1 MHIEKTEVITM
12 KKQSRKLVLSA
23 LFAALCCMM
32 TLVIQIPA
40 PTGYVNLGD
49 CAVLL
54 GAWVLGP
61 VWGGGAAALG
71 SMMADLLGGWAVYA
85 PATFVIKFLVAALA
99 AYILRTVKGHKGM
112 LVGAAAAELLMV
124 GGYFLY
130 ESLVLALGAGA
141 VASIPFNLTQ
151 GVVNVA
157 AGVAA
162 AVLLDRGGVL
172 NRLK

>member
-1 MHIEKTEVITM
+1 MLKMEVITM

-61 VWGGGAAALG
+61 VWGGAAAGLG
-71 SMMADLLGGWAVYA
+71 TMLADILNGWASYA
-85 PATFVIKFLVAALA
+85 PATFVIKFAMAAVAAL
-99 AYILRTVKGHKGM
+99 ILRAMKGRWGM
-112 LVGAAAAELLMV
+112 LFGAVAAELLMA

-130 ESLVLALGAGA
+130 ESLVLGVGPAALASVPANLVQGA
-141 VASIPFNLTQ
+141 V
-151 GVVNVA
+151 GVA

-162 AVLLDRGGVL
+162 ALLLDRGGVL
-172 NRLK
+172 DRLK

>member
-1 MHIEKTEVITM
+1 MSTKV
-12 KKQSRKLVLSA
+12 KNRKLVLAA
-23 LFAALCCMM
+23 LFAALNCMM
-32 TLVIQIPA
+32 TIIIQIPA

-71 SMMADLLGGWAVYA
+71 STMADLLGGWALYA
-85 PATFVIKFLVAALA
+85 PGTFVIKFVIAAVA
-99 AYILRTVKGHKGM
+99 AYILRAVKGRKGIF
-112 LVGAAAAELLMV
+112 LGAVVAELLMA

-130 ESLVLALGAGA
+130 ESLVLKIGAAAVACIPINLVQGA
-141 VASIPFNLTQ
+141 VS
-151 GVVNVA
+151 VV

-162 AVLLDRGGVL
+162 ALLLERNGTLDRM
-172 NRLK
+172 R

>member
-1 MHIEKTEVITM
+1 MEVITV
-12 KKQSRKLVLSA
+12 KRENRKLVLSA
-23 LFAALCCMM
+23 LFAALNCIM
-32 TLVIQIPA
+32 TMVIQIPA

-61 VWGGGAAALG
+61 AWGGGAAALG
-71 SMMADLLGGWAVYA
+71 STMADLLGGWAVYA
-85 PATFVIKFLVAALA
+85 PATFVIKFLMAVAV
-99 AYILRTVKGHKGM
+99 AYILRVAKGHKGM
-112 LVGAAAAELLMV
+112 LLGAAMAELLMV

-130 ESLVLALGAGA
+130 ESLVLGIGAGA
-141 VASIPFNLTQ
+141 VACIPVNLVQ
-151 GVVNVA
+151 GAVSVA

-172 NRLK
+172 GLLK

>member
-1 MHIEKTEVITM
+1 MIKVA
-12 KKQSRKLVLSA
+12 KSRKLVLAA
-23 LFAALCCMM
+23 LFAALNCMM
-32 TLVIQIPA
+32 TLIIQIPA
-40 PTGYVNLGD
+40 PTGYVNFGD
-49 CAVLL
+49 CAGLL

-85 PATFVIKFLVAALA
+85 PATFVIKFLSAALA
-99 AYILRTVKGHKGM
+99 ACILHRLRGCKGM
-112 LVGAAAAELLMV
+112 LLGALAAELLMA

-130 ESLVLALGAGA
+130 ESVFLRLGAGA

-151 GVVNVA
+151 GAVNVA

-162 AVLLDRGGVL
+162 AMLLDRGGA
-172 NRLK
+172 LKNITKDTKNPVH

>member
-1 MHIEKTEVITM
+1 MNRRI
-12 KKQSRKLVLSA
+12 RALVLAA
-23 LFAALCCMM
+23 LFAALTCMLTM
-32 TLVIQIPA
+32 IIQIPA

-61 VWGGGAAALG
+61 VWGGAAAGVG
-71 SMMADLLGGWAVYA
+71 SVLADVLNGWASYA
-85 PATFVIKFLVAALA
+85 PATFIIKYAVAAVA
-99 AYILRTVKGHKGM
+99 AMIAQSAKGRGGV
-112 LVGAAAAELLMV
+112 LLGAAVAELLMT

-130 ESLVLALGAGA
+130 ESLVLGVGPAAAASVPANLVQGA
-141 VASIPFNLTQ
+141 VS
-151 GVVNVA
+151 VV

-162 AVLLDRGGVL
+162 MALLKRGGML